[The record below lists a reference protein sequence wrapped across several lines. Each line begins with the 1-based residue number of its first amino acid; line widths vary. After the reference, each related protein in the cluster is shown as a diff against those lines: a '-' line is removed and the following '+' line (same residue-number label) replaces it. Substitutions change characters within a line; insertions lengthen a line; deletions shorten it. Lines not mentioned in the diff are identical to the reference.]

1 MRCGVQIHGSHPA
14 PEPSMSPIEPNGSGA
29 APFSGVAGQQG
40 SREHAQKC
48 AFCGELWVTLLSQ
61 VSSLSV
67 VLFFEIMLVAA
78 VLVITWFALYAL
90 YRLITDES

>member
-1 MRCGVQIHGSHPA
+1 MLP
-14 PEPSMSPIEPNGSGA
+14 
-29 APFSGVAGQQG
+29 
-40 SREHAQKC
+40 
-48 AFCGELWVTLLSQ
+48 GELWVTLLSQ

>member
-1 MRCGVQIHGSHPA
+1 M
-14 PEPSMSPIEPNGSGA
+14 
-29 APFSGVAGQQG
+29 
-40 SREHAQKC
+40 
-48 AFCGELWVTLLSQ
+48 WVTLLSQ
-61 VSSLSV
+61 VSSFSV